1 MREAGVKV
9 GRGLEEKRDLKG
21 DLKGDL
27 KRDIA
32 NQRRM

>member
-1 MREAGVKV
+1 MRDAGVKI

-21 DLKGDL
+21 HL